1 MLPRRIGFN
10 ERVESGRRHE
20 KTRKDF
26 FASFLIEK
34 ESIASSSAFVAAKD
48 CINFVTV

>member
-1 MLPRRIGFN
+1 
-10 ERVESGRRHE
+10 
-20 KTRKDF
+20 
-26 FASFLIEK
+26 LIEK